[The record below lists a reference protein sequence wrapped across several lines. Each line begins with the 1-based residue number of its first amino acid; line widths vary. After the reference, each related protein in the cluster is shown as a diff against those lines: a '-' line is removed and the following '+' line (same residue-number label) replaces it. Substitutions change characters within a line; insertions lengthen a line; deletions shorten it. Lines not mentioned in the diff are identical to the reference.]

1 MTARKTKTKME
12 REVKG
17 IWVPIEI
24 WDAKDLSWNE
34 KILLMEVDS
43 YTSREKDCFFSNDYI
58 AELLNIKADTA
69 SKMVSSLI
77 RKGYIRQVRFDGR
90 KRYLASC
97 IEIRCR
103 VGYKS
108 EADYDKNP
116 RQGMKNIIDNNNNI
130 LNTTSSYEEDSK
142 SVSPAKFDFRKSLI
156 ALGVTPSTVDQW
168 LLVRK
173 KKGAVNTEAAFNTI
187 AKEIAKA
194 APVTPEAC
202 IYKAVAESWRGFK
215 ADWLH
220 EESPAQRKGNA
231 TPAAPSAGAYPR
243 PKHDSHL
250 DVDFSQFYPQA

>member
-1 MTARKTKTKME
+1 MTYETHSFSVELAT
-12 REVKG
+12 
-17 IWVPIEI
+17 EI
-24 WDAKDLSWNE
+24 GLEEALVLQHFYWWYQHN
-34 KILLMEVDS
+34 
-43 YTSREKDCFFSNDYI
+43 I
-58 AELLNIKADTA
+58 ALPSMI
-69 SKMVSSLI
+69 I
-77 RKGYIRQVRFDGR
+77 DGR
-90 KRYLASC
+90 VWCYFSISRAQEVFPYLSVKVVRNT
-97 IEIRCR
+97 IERLINAGLLIKDHKGEGANKMNRTCWYSLTDS
-103 VGYKS
+103 GLGKFHLPKG
-108 EADYDKNP
+108 ENALAQTGN
-116 RQGMKNIIDNNNNI
+116 IDNNIVNN
-130 LNTTSSYEEDSK
+130 K
-142 SVSPAKFDFRKSLI
+142 STNVDIISIDKGEAKFDFRKSLI

-231 TPAAPSAGAYPR
+231 TPAAHSAGAYPR

>member
-1 MTARKTKTKME
+1 MELATKIGLREAIILQHFYWWHEHNSEIPAMNIDGRVWFFLTISKIQDTFPYLSIQGVKTIVKNLIENGYKFKRTTWYSLTDVSIQLFHLPILTNG
-12 REVKG
+12 EVK
-17 IWVPIEI
+17 I
-24 WDAKDLSWNE
+24 NH
-34 KILLMEVDS
+34 EV
-43 YTSREKDCFFSNDYI
+43 
-58 AELLNIKADTA
+58 
-69 SKMVSSLI
+69 
-77 RKGYIRQVRFDGR
+77 
-90 KRYLASC
+90 
-97 IEIRCR
+97 
-103 VGYKS
+103 
-108 EADYDKNP
+108 
-116 RQGMKNIIDNNNNI
+116 NNI
-130 LNTTSSYEEDSK
+130 VNTTSSNEEDSNISIK
-142 SVSPAKFDFRKSLI
+142 PASFDFRKSLI

-220 EESPAQRKGNA
+220 EESPAQRKGNT

-243 PKHDSHL
+243 PKHDAHL

>member
-1 MTARKTKTKME
+1 MELATKIGLREAIILQHFYWWHEHNSEIPAMNIDGRVWFFLTISKIQDTFPYLSIQGVKTIVKNLIENGYLIKDHKGEGKDKFKRTTWYSLTDVSIQLFHLPILTNG
-12 REVKG
+12 EVK
-17 IWVPIEI
+17 I
-24 WDAKDLSWNE
+24 NH
-34 KILLMEVDS
+34 EV
-43 YTSREKDCFFSNDYI
+43 
-58 AELLNIKADTA
+58 
-69 SKMVSSLI
+69 
-77 RKGYIRQVRFDGR
+77 
-90 KRYLASC
+90 
-97 IEIRCR
+97 
-103 VGYKS
+103 
-108 EADYDKNP
+108 
-116 RQGMKNIIDNNNNI
+116 NNI
-130 LNTTSSYEEDSK
+130 VNTTSSNEEDSNISIK
-142 SVSPAKFDFRKSLI
+142 PASFDFRKSLI

-194 APVTPEAC
+194 APVTPEDC

-231 TPAAPSAGAYPR
+231 TPAAPSASAYPR